1 MMTPERV
8 SVAYVQ
14 EQLKEYYDFKIQED
28 PEAVEFDV
36 NKITQELV
44 NEMNEDITGG
54 NIKEGSA
61 SSYVPRSIW
70 QVLADEDI
78 VDEDE
83 EDDFVEWFEQNNS

>member
-1 MMTPERV
+1 MTPERV
-8 SVAYVQ
+8 TVAYVQ

-28 PEAVEFDV
+28 PEAVEFDI

-70 QVLADEDI
+70 QVLADEDV
-78 VDEDE
+78 VDDE
-83 EDDFVEWFEQNNS
+83 EEDAFIEWFEANNS